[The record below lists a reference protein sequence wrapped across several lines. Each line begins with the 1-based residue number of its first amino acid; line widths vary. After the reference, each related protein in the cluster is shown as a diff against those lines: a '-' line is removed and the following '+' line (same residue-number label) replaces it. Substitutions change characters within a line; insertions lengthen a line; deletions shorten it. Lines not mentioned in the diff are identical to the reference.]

1 MTAQSV
7 MDELVI
13 YLAMEESSFFQ
24 EEKMMAKGIEW
35 DEWAFDL
42 FDDMDIVTYL
52 YSDMYVAEGEDY
64 QFDNWMKEQFYQER
78 ES

>member
-1 MTAQSV
+1 
-7 MDELVI
+7 
-13 YLAMEESSFFQ
+13 
-24 EEKMMAKGIEW
+24 MMAEGIEW
-35 DEWAFDL
+35 DEWVFDL

-64 QFDNWMKEQFYQER
+64 HFDNWMKEQFYQER